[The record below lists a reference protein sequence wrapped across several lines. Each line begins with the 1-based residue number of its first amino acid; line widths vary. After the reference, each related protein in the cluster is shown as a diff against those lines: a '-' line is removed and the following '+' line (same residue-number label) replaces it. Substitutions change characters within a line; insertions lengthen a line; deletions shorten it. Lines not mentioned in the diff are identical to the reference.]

1 MTPQEY
7 QTLKEEQE
15 RIICDAEDR
24 IKLLNRKF
32 VDEAPIKVGDL
43 VKDAKTGEDCKV
55 VSLGI
60 LHNFNPVRI
69 GVEKVLR
76 KKKDGTFS
84 IQASNAYN
92 GVVKDGITYRF
103 TMNVVRS
110 GHIMRD
116 GNVVLETEE

>member
-1 MTPQEY
+1 MTHEEFIKQVQHQEH
-7 QTLKEEQE
+7 LASE
-15 RIICDAEDR
+15 CEDR

-76 KKKDGTFS
+76 KKKDETFS

>member
-24 IKLLNRKF
+24 IKQLKRKF
-32 VDEAPIKVGDL
+32 VDAAPIKVGDT
-43 VKDAKTGEDCKV
+43 VTDAKTGEECKV
-55 VSLGI
+55 VSIGI
-60 LHNFNPVRI
+60 VPNFNPVRV